1 MKRKAEK
8 QTMERTEG
16 KIYQDLPPVDDGST
30 GIEIEDSSS
39 GTTTD
44 SGIITN
50 PFDPTKIRVNT
61 KPFTID
67 LVLRRIKE
75 NALDLSSNRQRS
87 SFQRMGNIWTDGA
100 QSRLIESLLIQI
112 PLPAFYIDATDEDHW
127 IVVDGLQRLTAL
139 KRFVIDRELKLCELD
154 FLTGLQGKVFDELS
168 LRFQRRIEETQIT
181 INIIEQGTP
190 PNAKFNIFKRINTGG
205 LPLSSQ
211 EIRHALNQGHATQ
224 LLTRLAKSEEF
235 LTATDNSIKDI
246 RRADQECVLRFIVF
260 TLAPY
265 TKYKT
270 EDFDGFLN
278 ETMKHMNEMAG
289 KDRALLTPK
298 FMQAMVAAHKIFGT
312 EAFRKKYS
320 RDGKRYPIN
329 KALFEAWSVNLGQLD
344 EWQISVLI
352 EKKEML
358 MDKFI
363 DLVINI
369 DFNDAISF
377 GTKTIKK
384 VNLRFSRIEG
394 IIQEVLSS

>member
-1 MKRKAEK
+1 MENREES
-8 QTMERTEG
+8 QTDNNTEEE
-16 KIYQDLPPVDDGST
+16 Y
-30 GIEIEDSSS
+30 
-39 GTTTD
+39 TD
-44 SGIITN
+44 EN
-50 PFDPTKIRVNT
+50 QVPFDPTAIRV
-61 KPFTID
+61 
-67 LVLRRIKE
+67 RRDNLSLEGLISRIRY
-75 NALDLSSNRQRS
+75 NALDLSPDFRRQTKHWS
-87 SFQRMGNIWTDGA
+87 DGA
-100 QSRLIESLLIQI
+100 QSRLIESLLVGI
-112 PLPAFYIDATDEDHW
+112 PIPAFYFDATEDRW
-127 IVVDGLQRLTAL
+127 VVIDGVQRLTAFA
-139 KRFVIDRELKLCELD
+139 RFVLDKGACEKLGLEKLNLCELE
-154 FLTGLQGKVFDELS
+154 FLNLNGKTFDDLE
-168 LRFQRRIEETQIT
+168 RHYQRRILETQLT
-181 INIIEQGTP
+181 VNIIEPGTHEDV
-190 PNAKFNIFKRINTGG
+190 KYYIFKRINTGG

>member
-1 MKRKAEK
+1 MENLEEEY
-8 QTMERTEG
+8 QTSDDLDDHTEEEYKG
-16 KIYQDLPPVDDGST
+16 ENQAPFKWNPDD
-30 GIEIEDSSS
+30 IR
-39 GTTTD
+39 
-44 SGIITN
+44 ITPKN
-50 PFDPTKIRVNT
+50 
-61 KPFTID
+61 
-67 LVLRRIKE
+67 LSLEYVLTQLQKHDM
-75 NALDLSSNRQRS
+75 NLSPG
-87 SFQRMGNIWTDGA
+87 FQRKKGLWEEDA
-100 QSRLIESLLIQI
+100 QSRLIESLLVGI
-112 PLPAFYIDATDEDHW
+112 PIPAFYFDATEDRW
-127 IVVDGLQRLTAL
+127 VVIDGVQRLTAFA
-139 KRFVIDRELKLCELD
+139 RFVLDKGACEKLGLEKLNLCELE
-154 FLTGLQGKVFDELS
+154 FLNLNGKTFDDLE
-168 LRFQRRIEETQIT
+168 RHYQRRILETQLT
-181 INIIEQGTP
+181 VNIIEPGTHEDV
-190 PNAKFNIFKRINTGG
+190 KYYIFKRINTGG